1 MSKFV
6 TIEKN
11 GKSKSVSYPVYCN
24 YFQNAGWRV
33 VGEDTPTPSVVENE
47 VAENKADEAENEV
60 TENATDVEDEVDD
73 EIADEE
79 WDEVIAEEEVE
90 KPISE
95 MNRDELISK
104 AESLGIDV
112 ANKNNNQLRKAIKE
126 KM

>member
-73 EIADEE
+73 DH
-79 WDEVIAEEEVE
+79 
-90 KPISE
+90 
-95 MNRDELISK
+95 
-104 AESLGIDV
+104 G
-112 ANKNNNQLRKAIKE
+112 
-126 KM
+126 